1 MIEPYNHTWPS
12 IISVCLFGSVYLN
25 YRISR
30 MMRRSI
36 GLYDFM
42 VLSKLAMLPLIFVI
56 IQTNTSLVAEL
67 AGVCLPFIIMF
78 SALFVVL
85 FFISHRLTSKI
96 TKLENYN
103 RILVQ
108 DLAYLKPPKRTTQ
121 RNKTATLRSRPVLK
135 GNAERKCL
143 NELKNQ

>member
-1 MIEPYNHTWPS
+1 MIEPYNHTRPS

-25 YRISR
+25 YRISK

-36 GLYDFM
+36 GLYDCM
-42 VLSKLAMLPLIFVI
+42 MLSILAILSLIFVI
-56 IQTNTSLVAEL
+56 IPTIPNLGAEL
-67 AGVCLPFIIMF
+67 AGVRLPFIIMF
-78 SALFVVL
+78 SALFVVP
-85 FFISHRLTSKI
+85 FIISPRLTSKI
-96 TKLENYN
+96 TKLENYK

-135 GNAERKCL
+135 GNAKRECL
-143 NELKNQ
+143 HGLKNQ